1 MYRLAM
7 VALLVLL
14 FKWLPKYGYMKRVGM
29 GLVHYVFMIAVVLSL
44 IVSLSSCNMTGNV
57 VLNGKDLIIEKMKVI
72 HVPTGVSLKSN
83 TTKVEGVQVD
93 TIGNDEL
100 TGDFRYDNMFK

>member
-1 MYRLAM
+1 M
-7 VALLVLL
+7 
-14 FKWLPKYGYMKRVGM
+14 KWINM
-29 GLVHYVFMIAVVLSL
+29 GLLHYVLPLAVVLFL

-57 VLNGKDLIIEKMKVI
+57 VLNGKDLIIEKMKGL
-72 HVPTGVSLKSN
+72 HVTTGVSLKSD

-93 TIGNDEL
+93 TIGNYEL

>member
-1 MYRLAM
+1 MLSIHR
-7 VALLVLL
+7 
-14 FKWLPKYGYMKRVGM
+14 YMKKVGM
-29 GLVHYVFMIAVVLSL
+29 GLVHYIFMIAVVLFL

>member
-1 MYRLAM
+1 
-7 VALLVLL
+7 
-14 FKWLPKYGYMKRVGM
+14 MKRVAM
-29 GLVHYVFMIAVVLSL
+29 GLVHYVFMKAIVLFL
-44 IVSLSSCNMTGNV
+44 IVSLSSCNASGNV
-57 VLNGKDLIIEKMKVI
+57 VLNVKAQIIEKMKEI
-72 HVPTGVSLKSN
+72 HVPTGVNLKSD